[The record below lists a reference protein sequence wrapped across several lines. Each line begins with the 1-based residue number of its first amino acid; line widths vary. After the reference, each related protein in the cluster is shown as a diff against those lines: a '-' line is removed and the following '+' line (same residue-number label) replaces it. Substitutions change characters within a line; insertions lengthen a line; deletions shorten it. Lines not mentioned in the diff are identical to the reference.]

1 MEVVYV
7 GDFQEAD
14 MSFTLELYFRQY
26 WQDSRLAYK
35 KPNKQITLSG
45 NMADR
50 LWQPDTFFENSK
62 KGELH
67 KLTTLN
73 KVMVVKPDGRVF
85 VSTRIT
91 LTCLCAMDFRNF
103 PMDRQVCD
111 LNFFSCNYSVLGVRF
126 VFTRRIGHYL
136 TRVYFP
142 AILIVL
148 MSWLS
153 FFVDRSSVPARVSL
167 GITTV
172 LTMTTLLIGIGQGS
186 LPVVSYVKAV
196 DVYLIVCYTLVFG
209 AFAEYALMNYIET
222 TSNRHKQLGSSHEM
236 QKHTGSFGKNKVV
249 SIQVS
254 RKDTD
259 TTGSDLIAH
268 NSSDMYNEDRSLSSL
283 KILSE
288 ISFFPSPT

>member
-1 MEVVYV
+1 MFPHNSTTVTWHIISLQVHTPSKVLLLEICVFFNILTRIIDLLLFNSAWVNANFFIPLIIFPPPYPMNMSSLNA
-7 GDFQEAD
+7 FLSQ
-14 MSFTLELYFRQY
+14 MSLCSSFT
-26 WQDSRLAYK
+26 
-35 KPNKQITLSG
+35 G
-45 NMADR
+45 
-50 LWQPDTFFENSK
+50 
-62 KGELH
+62 
-67 KLTTLN
+67 
-73 KVMVVKPDGRVF
+73 
-85 VSTRIT
+85 
-91 LTCLCAMDFRNF
+91 
-103 PMDRQVCD
+103 
-111 LNFFSCNYSVLGVRF
+111 NYSVLGVRF

-236 QKHTGSFGKNKVV
+236 VSFCICWREWKIVIMYEKGSHNVRSRFPIWREYLCSIPRAVKKHTFASSPVFTKYKVRGWKIELEFL
-249 SIQVS
+249 SIQ
-254 RKDTD
+254 
-259 TTGSDLIAH
+259 
-268 NSSDMYNEDRSLSSL
+268 
-283 KILSE
+283 
-288 ISFFPSPT
+288 